1 MSSSMTGPLRGFY
14 GWLWNFV
21 CPLLKAP
28 TEPPK
33 PPDGP
38 GRVVAVMHP
47 DPAYL
52 KWQMFWMWLT
62 VALVSIAPIVLLG
75 ALAATFPIAAAI
87 VSPFVGLFLAFK
99 LFVIWVGMHLNYDS
113 TYYVITDRSIRIR
126 RGIWIVQ
133 EMTFT
138 YANVQNVKIEQGPLE
153 RYFGIGSVIL
163 DTAGGGGHAGHSGVV
178 SFHRAVM
185 AGIVDTVALRDLIQK
200 HLRVHGTSGLG
211 DHGDHASATHE
222 IDHQRLAEVLEA
234 ARRLRTA
241 AEKSASSS

>member
-1 MSSSMTGPLRGFY
+1 MPHSMKGPMSGLY
-14 GWLWNFV
+14 GSLWNLV
-21 CPLLKAP
+21 CPILKAP
-28 TEPPK
+28 TDPPK

-38 GRVVAVMHP
+38 GHVVAIMHP

-52 KWQMFWMWLT
+52 AWQKVWMCFSVALLAGLPLVFMIALT
-62 VALVSIAPIVLLG
+62 VAVPLLG
-75 ALAATFPIAAAI
+75 AILF
-87 VSPFVGLFLAFK
+87 PFVALFIAFK
-99 LFVIWVGMHLNYDS
+99 ILLLWVGMHLSYDS
-113 TYYVITDRSIRIR
+113 TYYVITDRAIRIR

-163 DTAGGGGHAGHSGVV
+163 DTAGGGGHAGHSSAV

-200 HLRVHGTSGLG
+200 HLRQHMTTGLG
-211 DHGDHASATHE
+211 DHGEHHAPPSNL
-222 IDHQRLAEVLEA
+222 DPSRLREVLEA
-234 ARRLRTA
+234 ARRLRIA
-241 AEKSASSS
+241 AEGSAPTA